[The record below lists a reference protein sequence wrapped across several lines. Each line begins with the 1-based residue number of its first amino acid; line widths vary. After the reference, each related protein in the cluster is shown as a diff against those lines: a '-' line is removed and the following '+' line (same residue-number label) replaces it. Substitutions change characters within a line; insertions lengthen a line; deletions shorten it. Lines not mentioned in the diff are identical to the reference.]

1 MNPPEHWQTS
11 GPGIFRDTQSVVR
24 VSDAQIAF
32 LEGELAGSATGRTRL
47 CAHASNDSAVHEM
60 LIALTAA
67 SYVQPHRHVG
77 KSESFHMIAGE
88 IDIVLFS
95 TTGDITDVISL
106 APYGQGR
113 TFFYRLSSDLFHT
126 VLVHGAH
133 SSFHE
138 TTGGPFRREDTVFA
152 EWAPDQQS
160 HEAVTDYQQS
170 LRARVAT
177 WKKQTP
183 S

>member
-1 MNPPEHWQTS
+1 MNRPAHWQTT
-11 GPGIFRDTQSVVR
+11 GPGVFRDTQTIVR
-24 VSDAQIAF
+24 VADDQIAF
-32 LEGELAGSATGRTRL
+32 LEGELVGSATGRTRL
-47 CAHASNDSAVHEM
+47 CAHASNDSTVHEM
-60 LIALTAA
+60 LIALTTS
-67 SYVQPHRHVG
+67 SYVQPHRHAG

-95 TTGDITDVISL
+95 SSGDIAEVISL
-106 APYGQGR
+106 APYGQGG

-126 VLVHGAH
+126 VLVKGAH
-133 SSFHE
+133 ASFHE

-152 EWAPDQQS
+152 EWAPAQQS
-160 HEAVTDYQQS
+160 HAAVIDYQQS

-177 WKKQTP
+177 WKNQTP